1 MGQPDRPEH
10 AEVLGDV
17 RARVF
22 VSGRVQGVFFR
33 YSCAREASD
42 EGLRGTVRNLPD
54 GRVEAVFQGPK
65 PAVERLIAWCRERI
79 ANYKVPRRVDVVDAL
94 PLNASGKILKFELR
108 QRAAEALA
116 GQGVSS

>member
-54 GRVEAVFQGPK
+54 GRVEAIFQGPK
-65 PAVERLIAWCRERI
+65 PAVERLIAWCRTGPPS
-79 ANYKVPRRVDVVDAL
+79 ARVADA
-94 PLNASGKILKFELR
+94 S
-108 QRAAEALA
+108 
-116 GQGVSS
+116 VSWETPIPNESLF

>member
-10 AEVLGDV
+10 AEVLGAKGIEDC
-17 RARVF
+17 RARVC

-33 YSCAREASD
+33 YSCAREAAA

-65 PAVERLIAWCRERI
+65 PAVERLIDWCRTGPP
-79 ANYKVPRRVDVVDAL
+79 AARVAGVEISWEE
-94 PLNASGKILKFELR
+94 P
-108 QRAAEALA
+108 AEDLA
-116 GQGVSS
+116 PF